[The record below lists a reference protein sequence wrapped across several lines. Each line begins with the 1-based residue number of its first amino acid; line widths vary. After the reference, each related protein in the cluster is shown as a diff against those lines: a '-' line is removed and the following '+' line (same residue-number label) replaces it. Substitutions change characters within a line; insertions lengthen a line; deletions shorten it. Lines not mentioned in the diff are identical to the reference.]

1 MDSQELADIFFGYK
15 VEKRAEW
22 FDLLKDSVFKPTYNF
37 PNRDA
42 LFDDPWRKMNKIF
55 ESKIVSVLDFAND
68 PHNVFAAHEFVAM
81 IDGSLAIKFT
91 V

>member
-1 MDSQELADIFFGYK
+1 MDTQELADIMYGYK

-22 FDLLKDSVFKPTYNF
+22 FELLKDSVFKPSFNF
-37 PNRDA
+37 PSRDA
-42 LFDDPWRKMNKIF
+42 LFDDPWKKMNKIF
-55 ESKIVSVLDFAND
+55 ESKIVSVLDFVKD

-81 IDGSLAIKFT
+81 IDGSLGIKFT